1 MGDVVVVH
9 AEHLPRGLWKL
20 GVIQETIQ
28 GRDGKIRGALVKM
41 AKRDR
46 QQEFLRR
53 PIQLLYPLEINR
65 PNSLLEG
72 TGNQEEPTDDQPH
85 SHPNPNDTQSESS
98 QQTSPR
104 RSRRAAAQQADHRR
118 RACMYYFQD
127 D

>member
-1 MGDVVVVH
+1 MHD
-9 AEHLPRGLWKL
+9 EHLPRGLWKL

-28 GRDGKIRGALVKM
+28 GRDGEIRGALVKV

-53 PIQLLYPLEINR
+53 PVRLLYPLEISQ
-65 PNSLLEG
+65 PNSLPEG
-72 TGNQEEPTDDQPH
+72 TGIQEELTDNQPC
-85 SHPNPNDTQSESS
+85 SQPNPDDTRSDSS

-104 RSRRAAAQQADHRR
+104 RSHRAAAQQADHQR
-118 RACMYYFQD
+118 RACMYSLQD